1 MMELEKEKADLERQI
16 RILKWCLGI
25 CIALIILLLSP
36 FVRYKYINDR
46 YGRIVCIDRLTGNAW
61 RLTPRYGWEKLPLQP
76 RGNDR

>member
-46 YGRIVCIDRLTGNAW
+46 SGRIVCIDRLTGNAW
-61 RLTPRYGWEKLPLQP
+61 MLTTRYGWEKLPLQP